1 MRPLGL
7 PRWAPH
13 PMTGVRLRKRKEDRH
28 REGGHVK
35 MEAEVNP
42 MQPQAKDT
50 WSHQKLDKAR
60 QDSPLKASEKYSCL
74 ALKNCERINSCSKPP
89 RLWCFVTAAPENAY
103 SCFGTTTANPS
114 SCSRDCMAHKPKIFT
129 LHVCR
134 PLIEHCP
141 FYMVDDSTPPYLL
154 GKK

>member
-42 MQPQAKDT
+42 MQPQAKEHLE
-50 WSHQKLDKAR
+50 SPEAGQGKAGF
-60 QDSPLKASEKYSCL
+60 SPKGFREVQL
-74 ALKNCERINSCSKPP
+74 
-89 RLWCFVTAAPENAY
+89 
-103 SCFGTTTANPS
+103 
-114 SCSRDCMAHKPKIFT
+114 SRPQE
-129 LHVCR
+129 L
-134 PLIEHCP
+134 
-141 FYMVDDSTPPYLL
+141 
-154 GKK
+154 